1 MKVLITGASG
11 AIGKALCDA
20 LLARGDDVVGLSRDP
35 DASRQGNAR
44 VSWHAWNPT
53 LERPPEESFDGVDGV
68 VNLVGE
74 AISQRWSDEAKGR
87 IMDSRATATK
97 NLVEAMVAAPAP
109 PAVLVSQSAVGY
121 YGDTGETVIDES
133 APAGS
138 RFDSRVCVA
147 WEAAARGVEESGAR
161 LVIMRTGLVLDRDS
175 GLLGELLVPFRLGVG
190 GPLAGGRFYM
200 PWISLDDE
208 VGLLLWGLDA
218 ERASGVY
225 NATAPNPVTNRD
237 FSKALGRAIGR
248 PAVVPVPKLAVV
260 ARLGREMGDA
270 ATTGQRALPRR
281 ALNDGYDFRH
291 PDIDSGLAA
300 ALA

>member
-1 MKVLITGASG
+1 MKVLVTGASG

-35 DASRQGNAR
+35 ESSRQSNAR
-44 VSWHAWNPT
+44 VTWHAWNPT
-53 LERPPEESFDGVDGV
+53 LERPSEEAFEGVDGV

-74 AISQRWSDEAKGR
+74 AISQRWSDEAKTR
-87 IMDSRATATK
+87 IMDSRATGTK
-97 NLVEAMVAAPAP
+97 NLVEAVIAAPTP

-133 APAGS
+133 APAGT

-147 WEAAARGVEESGAR
+147 WEAAASGVEGSGGR

-175 GLLGELLVPFRLGVG
+175 GLLKELLVPFRLGVG

-208 VGLLLWGLDA
+208 VGLLLWAL
-218 ERASGVY
+218 ETETASGVY
-225 NATAPNPVTNRD
+225 NATAPNPVTNRE

-248 PAVVPVPKLAVV
+248 PAIVPVPKLAVV
-260 ARLGREMGDA
+260 ARLGKEMGEA

-281 ALNDGYDFRH
+281 ALDDGYDFSH
-291 PDIDSGLAA
+291 PDIEPGLAA